1 MIKLLPNW
9 IISSDRP
16 AFYDTESA
24 TAIEQTA
31 KIYAK
36 TNEVVEEVNK
46 FVEETNNDINAF
58 KAEIKQE
65 QTVFETAMRQEFQD
79 FINVVDIKIEQTVN
93 NILSQSY

>member
-1 MIKLLPNW
+1 MIKTLPNW
-9 IISSDRP
+9 ALANSNP

-31 KIYAK
+31 KVYAK
-36 TNEVVEEVNK
+36 TNEVVAEVNK
-46 FVEETNNDINAF
+46 FIEDTNNDIAEF
-58 KAEIKQE
+58 KTEVKTEQE
-65 QTVFETAMRQEFQD
+65 VFETAMRQEFQD